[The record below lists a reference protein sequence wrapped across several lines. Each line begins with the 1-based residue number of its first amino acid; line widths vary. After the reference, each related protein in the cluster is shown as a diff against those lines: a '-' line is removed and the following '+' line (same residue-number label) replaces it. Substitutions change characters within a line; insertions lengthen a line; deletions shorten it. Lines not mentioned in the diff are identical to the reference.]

1 MTQEFTV
8 MEGRVLAA
16 APGEGTVFVYSAP
29 TDEERRE
36 ILATTGIDE
45 YTLASVLDPEEI
57 PRVEVED
64 DYVLLIWK
72 RPTPAM
78 FREGQGFR
86 VSSMGAIL
94 HGGRLTFITAD
105 DPPDLERVRTRSI
118 DSMNEL
124 LLRELLGTVR
134 HFSEHLRVIQEIAR
148 EVQRKLT
155 TSIGNEHLLR
165 MFALTEGLI
174 YYLTAVEGNG
184 GALARLKASSDRLKC
199 SEEDQ
204 RILEDLIIENAQ
216 CARQA
221 SIYSDVL
228 SSLMDARGAIINNNM
243 NILLR
248 NLTLINVVFLP
259 LGVLASI
266 GGMSEF
272 TMMTGSGREMH
283 GPPWWVTYPLFVLA
297 LACIGFVT
305 WSVLRRWMVRTMG
318 RSFPT
323 RP

>member
-1 MTQEFTV
+1 MKQEFTV
-8 MEGRVLAA
+8 KEGRVVQA
-16 APGEGTVFVYSAP
+16 APGEGTVRVYGAP

-36 ILATTGIDE
+36 ILATTGIDG

-64 DYVLLIWK
+64 DYLLLIWK

-78 FREGQGFR
+78 FREGQAFR
-86 VSSMGAIL
+86 VSSMGALL
-94 HGGRLTFITAD
+94 HQGRLTFITAD
-105 DPPDLERVRTRSI
+105 EAPDLGRVRTRSI
-118 DSMNEL
+118 DSLNEL
-124 LLRELLGTVR
+124 LLRELLSTVR

-148 EVQRKLT
+148 DIQRKLNA
-155 TSIGNEHLLR
+155 SIGNEHLLR

-184 GALARLKASSDRLKC
+184 GALGRLKASSDRLKC

-221 SIYSDVL
+221 AIYSDVL

-243 NILLR
+243 NVLLR

-259 LGVLASI
+259 LGVLASV

-272 TMMTGSGREMH
+272 TMMTGSARDMH
-283 GPPWWVTYPLFVLA
+283 GPPWWVTYPAFLLVLA
-297 LACIGFVT
+297 LIGFVT
-305 WSVLRRWMVRTMG
+305 WWLLRRWMERTMG
-318 RSFPT
+318 RSFP
-323 RP
+323 PNP